1 MDLPTL
7 ILVSLVMMLVG
18 AGLGYVLSLLRT
30 VPDATRQS
38 SKDDSQGDR
47 ERVLTIWRDRKSAAI
62 SVQIDDQTIITQSDL
77 TSDSRELL
85 ALRLEMLQRWLENG
99 QHKPDLSEKSAPTQR
114 NANVRIAVSAQD
126 SLLAPNS
133 GGERERAGGLNPL
146 AIFARALT
154 TEVRSPQPVQ
164 SLAAQIDA
172 ILQERLEGS
181 LLSTRGIRL
190 QDHPQQG
197 LIVQV
202 GLNKY
207 NSIDEVPEKEIRDFI
222 REAIAEWEKQA
233 GGS

>member
-7 ILVSLVMMLVG
+7 ILVSLVMVLVG
-18 AGLGYVLSLLRT
+18 VGLGYVLSLLRSA
-30 VPDATRQS
+30 PDTSRRYS
-38 SKDDSQGDR
+38 EDDIRGDK

-62 SVQIDDQTIITQSDL
+62 SVQIDDQTIITQADL
-77 TSDSRELL
+77 TADSRELL
-85 ALRLEMLQRWLENG
+85 ALRLEMLQKWLENG
-99 QHKPDLSEKSAPTQR
+99 QQKPEAVEKFAPTQR
-114 NANVRIAVSAQD
+114 NMSVRVAGAVQES
-126 SLLAPNS
+126 SLAPNS
-133 GGERERAGGLNPL
+133 GVERERSGGLNPL

-181 LLSTRGIRL
+181 SLSTRGIRL
-190 QDHPQQG
+190 QEHPQQG